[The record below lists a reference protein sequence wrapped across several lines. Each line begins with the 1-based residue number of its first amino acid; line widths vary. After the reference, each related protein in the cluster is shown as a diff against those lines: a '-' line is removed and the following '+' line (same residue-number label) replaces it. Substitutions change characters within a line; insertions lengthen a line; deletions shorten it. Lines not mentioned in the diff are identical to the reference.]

1 MANDGMHVGRVILQ
15 VSDLRRSLLFY
26 EDVIGFA
33 RRDELRVGGRPAAL
47 LAAHGGPGDQGSNG
61 PILLELREK
70 PGVRAVP
77 RRGLLGLYHF
87 ALLLPDRPSLAMF
100 VRHLRQS
107 GTPAAA
113 ADHGFSEAL
122 YLVDPDGL
130 QVEVYRDR
138 PRETWELRDGEYVAV
153 TDPLDFTDLLRTAD
167 ARGWIGVP
175 AGSII
180 GHVHHYVG
188 DLDDADRFYHRGLG
202 LSRSITTLPG
212 ALFVAA
218 GGYHHHVG
226 LNTWI
231 APAPTASADDARLV
245 AWELVLPDR
254 PAVDATIAR
263 LGAEGFAT
271 DEDEGVTRAVDP
283 WSIAVRLVLEDRDP
297 ALLRP

>member
-1 MANDGMHVGRVILQ
+1 MASDGTHVGRVILQ
-15 VSDLRRSLLFY
+15 VADLRRSLLFY
-26 EDVIGFA
+26 EDIVGFA
-33 RRDELRVGGRPAAL
+33 RLNELSVGGRPAAL
-47 LAAHGGPGDQGSNG
+47 LGAHGSTGSV
-61 PILLELREK
+61 LLELRER

-100 VRHLRQS
+100 VRHLRQA

-130 QVEVYRDR
+130 QIEVYRDR
-138 PRETWELRDGEYVAV
+138 PRETWDVRDGEYVAI
-153 TDPLDFTDLLRTAD
+153 TEPLDFTDLLRTAD
-167 ARGWIGVP
+167 ARGWVGVP

-188 DLDDADRFYHRGLG
+188 DLDVATRFYSRGLG
-202 LSRSITTLPG
+202 LDRSITTLPG

-245 AWELVLPDR
+245 AWELVLADR
-254 PAVDATIAR
+254 PAVAAAVDR
-263 LGAEGFAT
+263 LTAEGFVV
-271 DEDEGVTRAVDP
+271 DEDEGLPRATDP
-283 WSIAVRLVLEDRDP
+283 WGIAARLVI
-297 ALLRP
+297 

>member
-1 MANDGMHVGRVILQ
+1 MASEGTRVGRVILQ

-33 RRDELRVGGRPAAL
+33 RHDERNVGGRPAAFL
-47 LAAHGGPGDQGSNG
+47 GAHGVRGSAGG

-70 PGVRAVP
+70 PGVRPVP

-87 ALLLPDRPSLAMF
+87 ALLLPDRPALAMF
-100 VRHLRQS
+100 VRHLRQT

-122 YLVDPDGL
+122 YLADPDGL
-130 QVEVYRDR
+130 QIEVYRDR
-138 PRETWELRDGEYVAV
+138 PREGWDVRDGEYIAI
-153 TDPLDFTDLLRTAD
+153 TEPLDFTDLLRTAD
-167 ARGWIGVP
+167 ARGWAGVP
-175 AGSII
+175 AGSTI

-188 DLDDADRFYHRGLG
+188 DLDVADRFYHRGLG
-202 LSRSITTLPG
+202 LERSITTLPG

-245 AWELVLPDR
+245 AWELVLPDEA
-254 PAVDATIAR
+254 AVAESVSR
-263 LGAEGFAT
+263 LTTEGFAV
-271 DEDEGVTRAVDP
+271 DEDDGAPRAVDP
-283 WSIAVRLVLEDRDP
+283 WGIAARLVV
-297 ALLRP
+297 